1 MAKVR
6 QDVLF
11 IAQFQKNGVW
21 LKIGRPVLTLASH
34 IFKKGPHPK
43 FLGRGLLA
51 VLKAHIPAM
60 VLRPLPSFY
69 DE

>member
-11 IAQFQKNGVW
+11 IAQFQRNGLW

-34 IFKKGPHPK
+34 IKKKAPPQIFGEGAVDSSQNPYTSNGFKT
-43 FLGRGLLA
+43 
-51 VLKAHIPAM
+51 INII
-60 VLRPLPSFY
+60 LR
-69 DE
+69 